1 MSIRLN
7 SSKQVQD
14 PVKASPIK
22 SFSIILTL
30 IWSEQ
35 LKTRQNLPSTLARSL
50 QDSVLPV
57 PAGPAGLAPNFMWRA
72 PVIVIQHLSVKGVFI
87 IILYNDQSGEGSQI
101 LISIAQFRT
110 HLFCRKVVFLPI
122 ELQLLNPP
130 EVTLL
135 RHTFFEQ
142 YLYNVSVMYV
152 LSYQGHQ
159 SFTVDISQLT
169 SD

>member
-14 PVKASPIK
+14 PVKANPIK

-87 IILYNDQSGEGSQI
+87 IILYND
-101 LISIAQFRT
+101 
-110 HLFCRKVVFLPI
+110 
-122 ELQLLNPP
+122 
-130 EVTLL
+130 
-135 RHTFFEQ
+135 
-142 YLYNVSVMYV
+142 
-152 LSYQGHQ
+152 
-159 SFTVDISQLT
+159 
-169 SD
+169 